1 MRIFNRIELL
11 AAIAAVSFVGCKE
24 DISDELN
31 PIGWGSVETKSYEF
45 RVSDVQS
52 LGINIQNGQS
62 VSVFSTDAP
71 DDNRQFV
78 YNESAFSGEA
88 ATTGNLF
95 ALYPYTT
102 SATFTYKDSL
112 PIVKTVVSKELSL
125 KQITQVSRTEDVSDA
140 NDVADLAVGRFED
153 DGVKFQSV
161 YTDISFNITSEYAY
175 HIDSIRISGNNNEKI
190 SGVANIE
197 ITDSIPNVTFAETA
211 EEKVVYKCNMD
222 IEKNESENVTI
233 SFIPVDFTDGF
244 KIELFNGN
252 TVKEIEYDAID
263 IVYGQSNIIADAE
276 LKLPEYYIQYSSPS
290 EITLA
295 GYLSEYSNGIG
306 KIFFDTP
313 NVPAGLL
320 NGQTSVTEVIVPA
333 EITSVGDNAFSGTTS
348 LESIEFGNVEMT
360 YDAVDPEKVTTVA
373 SDSKLETLGN
383 SVFEGSNISS
393 IVLPATIKNISGS
406 FNGLDTEFIVYSLAT
421 TPPTANAQSFS
432 ESLKYIFVPES
443 SVEIYRNTLSTWYQ
457 KIFAIGGDTS
467 DIPSVGTDYYIMYKK
482 ASEMTS
488 VPDGYVHVFDASKQE
503 GYIYFETPEVPDNF
517 MNGKGFNVDEM
528 AFVGIETI
536 GQNAFG
542 SSESTKNTINKLVL
556 EEGLKVIKKQ
566 AFNQVNG
573 ITGVL
578 RLPNSLEEIYEQAF
592 RNTAITKVIF
602 GETYMNEDGSIT
614 DKNRNLNIIKSTFE
628 GCNNIVDPVVIP
640 SSVTYMFK
648 PFPAALGNVGNKLIM
663 YCLPTTPPD
672 GLSAND
678 FNSSLK
684 TLEIYVPAESVE
696 VYKATAWSKWANKI
710 KPITVSI
717 NK

>member
-11 AAIAAVSFVGCKE
+11 AAISAVSFIGCKE

-112 PIVKTVVSKELSL
+112 PIVKTVVSKELTL
-125 KQITQVSRTEDVSDA
+125 KQTTQVSRTEEVSDA

-161 YTDISFNITSEYAY
+161 YTDISFSITSEYAY

-197 ITDSIPNVTFAETA
+197 ITDSIPNVIFAETA

-233 SFIPVDFTDGF
+233 PFIPVDFTDGF

-252 TVKEIEYDAID
+252 TAKEIEYDAID
-263 IVYGQSNIIADAE
+263 IVYGQSNIISDIV
-276 LKLPEYYIQYSSPS
+276 LKMPNYYIQYSSPS
-290 EITLA
+290 EIVLE

-320 NGQTSVTEVIVPA
+320 NGQTSVTGVWVPS

-348 LESIEFGNVEMT
+348 LETIEFGNVELT
-360 YDAVDPEKVTTVA
+360 YDSDNAEKVKAVT
-373 SDSKLETLGN
+373 SDSKLETLGKD
-383 SVFEGSNISS
+383 VFSGSKIST
-393 IVLPATIKNISGS
+393 IVLPETINDIAGS
-406 FNGLDTEFIVYSLAT
+406 FNGISVGYTVYCLAT
-421 TPPTANAQSFS
+421 VPPTADTQSFS
-432 ESLKYIFVPES
+432 DKLVYIFVPES
-443 SVEIYRNTLSTWYQ
+443 SVTDYRKALSAWGQY
-457 KIFAIGGDTS
+457 IFAIGGDTS
-467 DIPSVGTDYYIMYKK
+467 DEPNVGTDYYIMYKK
-482 ASEMTS
+482 ESALAEI
-488 VPDGYVHVFDASKQE
+488 PEGYIHKFE
-503 GYIYFETPEVPDNF
+503 NGTGYIYFDEPVIPENF
-517 MNGKGFNVDEM
+517 MRGAQISVDEM
-528 AFVGIETI
+528 SFVGIERI
-536 GQNAFG
+536 GTQAFG
-542 SSESTKNTINKLVL
+542 SNGNSKNTIKKLVFDDN
-556 EEGLKVIKKQ
+556 LKYIEKQ
-566 AFNQVNG
+566 AFNQVSG
-573 ITGVL
+573 LTGEL
-578 RLPNSLEEIYEQAF
+578 KLPNSLVEIYEQAF
-592 RNTAITKVIF
+592 RNTNYEKVVF
-602 GETYMNEDGSIT
+602 GDTYMNADGTIT
-614 DKNRNLNIIKSTFE
+614 DKNTNLKKIWSSFE
-628 GCNNIVDPVVIP
+628 GCNFIKEPVVIP
-640 SSVTYMFK
+640 SSVTQMYK

-663 YCLPTTPPD
+663 YCLPTTPPE
-672 GLSAND
+672 GLSKND
-678 FNSSLK
+678 FNAALK
-684 TLEIYVPAESVE
+684 TLEIYVPSNAVDD
-696 VYKATAWSKWANKI
+696 YKASEWNKWADKI
-710 KPITVSI
+710 SAITVSI
-717 NK
+717 IK